1 MAFKFT
7 PVDPDEYARAFEEE
21 EEAKSQEEALAAALA
36 AEPHANLE
44 RFRRK
49 RGFTKT
55 EMAEMMDVTP
65 RSYYAYESGK
75 RSIPTEALVRL
86 NMYTGVDLNE
96 ILTGRPS
103 SEGYERVVSTTI
115 WMLRV
120 LMTDYKGIPLSRQ
133 EKIISETICYAQE
146 HGCTIDKRLVDE
158 VVASEMVYKY
168 HSENIPAPPDPQA
181 YSDDQLKQY
190 KEDQATWEARI
201 AAGLEGRR
209 PSEEN

>member
-21 EEAKSQEEALAAALA
+21 EEARSQEEALAAALA
-36 AEPHANLE
+36 VEPHANLE
-44 RFRRK
+44 RFRKK

-55 EMAEMMDVTP
+55 EMAEMMDITP

-120 LMTDYKGIPLSRQ
+120 LLTDYKGIPLSRQ
-133 EKIISETICYAQE
+133 EKIINETIGYAQE
-146 HGCTIDKRLVDE
+146 RGLTIDKRLVDDM
-158 VVASEMVYKY
+158 VASEMVYKF
-168 HSENIPAPPDPQA
+168 HPENIPAPPDAEA
-181 YSDDQLKQY
+181 YGEDQYEQY
-190 KEDQATWEARI
+190 KRDEEAWQKHVDE
-201 AAGLEGRR
+201 GLEGRSWPR
-209 PSEEN
+209 